1 MCTGAI
7 LDAERLVVQK
17 ILLIEDDAKLATLMC
32 EYLGHYGFDVST
44 ASRGDTAVD
53 SVRKNSPDLVVL
65 DVMLPG
71 LNGVDVCKGIRTFS
85 TVPVLILTARGESHD
100 QVLGLD
106 IGADDYVVKPA
117 DPPVLLARIRAL
129 LRRAGESAQTGAPT
143 ECDPLR
149 YGRLAIY
156 VQDRKVIW
164 RDQTIDLTSTEL
176 NLLLILASAPGV
188 VLSRD
193 AILQK
198 LRGIGFDGIDRSTD
212 VGISKLR
219 RKFDDSAGEPRRI
232 KTVWGRGYL
241 FAPSEW
247 ED

>member
-1 MCTGAI
+1 MQ
-7 LDAERLVVQK
+7 RL
-17 ILLIEDDAKLATLMC
+17 LLIEDDEKLATLMS
-32 EYLGHYGFDVST
+32 EYLRHYGFDVT
-44 ASRGDTAVD
+44 IANDGNTAVERVQND
-53 SVRKNSPDLVVL
+53 TPDLVVL

-71 LNGVDVCKGIRTFS
+71 LNGVDVCKRIRTFS
-85 TVPVLILTARGESHD
+85 SVPVLILTARGESHD
-100 QVLGLD
+100 QVLGLE
-106 IGADDYVVKPA
+106 IGADDYVVKPV

-129 LRRAGESAQTGAPT
+129 LRRAKESTPMSTSA
-143 ECDPLR
+143 ERDPLR

-164 RDQTIDLTSTEL
+164 RDQPMDLTSTEL
-176 NLLLILASAPGV
+176 NLLNILASSPGV

-219 RKFDDSAGEPRRI
+219 RKFDDSAAEPRRI